1 MNSYM
6 LVALGKEEVVHV
18 WGEGVG
24 WGWECGVGCVG
35 GGGGSEAEAGER
47 NVRKGVS
54 GGGTLRNKTNKQ
66 KTLKSLPG
74 KNNPNSKFYLERYT
88 AQNST

>member
-1 MNSYM
+1 MNSHM

-24 WGWECGVGCVG
+24 CGWEWGVGC

-47 NVRKGVS
+47 NVRKGAS
-54 GGGTLRNKTNKQ
+54 
-66 KTLKSLPG
+66 
-74 KNNPNSKFYLERYT
+74 
-88 AQNST
+88 